1 MKTKKIDQKVNKL
14 LSKIR
19 GMDRNKWTRNISLA
33 LLLIDVISIFVAGSN
48 FLKLVKWAG
57 KNQDRFIHDFLPS
70 HVEHYL
76 MLLSNSLIVSF
87 LTTLMLLIILWDFM
101 RKHTKENRR

>member
-19 GMDRNKWTRNISLA
+19 GIDRNKWTRNVSLS
-33 LLLIDVISIFVAGSN
+33 LLLIDVISMFAAGSN
-48 FLKLVKWAG
+48 FFKLVKWAG
-57 KNQDRFIHDFLPS
+57 KNQDRFIHGSLS
-70 HVEHYL
+70 SYIEHYL
-76 MLLSNSLIVSF
+76 ILLSNSLIVSF

-101 RKHTKENRR
+101 WKHTKENRR